1 MQGNIVLIGMP
12 GSGKSTVGVVLAKIL
27 GMDFVDV
34 DLVIQ
39 QREGALLQDI
49 LDRLGN
55 EKFLEL
61 EADVICSLDCRNT
74 VISPGGSAVL
84 VERGAARLKE
94 LGTVVYLDVPCAE
107 LEVRLSNLAS
117 RGVTLAPGQTIADLF
132 AYRRPFYEACAD
144 LTVDTRGK
152 TLEETCTAILQA
164 LIQR

>member
-1 MQGNIVLIGMP
+1 MKNIVLVGMP

-49 LDRLGN
+49 LDRVGN
-55 EKFLEL
+55 DRFLEL
-61 EADVICSLDCRNT
+61 EADVICSLQCQNA
-74 VISPGGSAVL
+74 VISPGGSGVL

-94 LGTVVYLDVPCAE
+94 LGTVVYLEVPCPE
-107 LEVRLSNLAS
+107 LEERLFNLAS

-132 AYRRPFYEACAD
+132 AYRKPFYERCAD
-144 LTVDTRGK
+144 LTVDTQGK
-152 TLEETCTAILQA
+152 TLEETCTAILHA
-164 LIQR
+164 LINQ

>member
-1 MQGNIVLIGMP
+1 MKNIVLVGMP

-49 LDRLGN
+49 LDRVGN
-55 EKFLEL
+55 KQFLEL
-61 EADVICSLDCRNT
+61 EADVVCSLDCQNT

-84 VERGAARLKE
+84 VERGAAHLKE
-94 LGTVVYLDVPCAE
+94 LGTVVYLDVPCTE

-132 AYRRPFYEACAD
+132 AYRKPFYEKCAD
-144 LTVDTRGK
+144 LTIDTQGK
-152 TLEETCTAILQA
+152 TLEETCSAILHA
-164 LIQR
+164 LINK

>member
-1 MQGNIVLIGMP
+1 MKNIILIGMP

-27 GMDFVDV
+27 GMDFADV

-55 EKFLEL
+55 EQFLEL
-61 EADVICSLDCRNT
+61 EADVICSLNCQNT

-84 VERGAARLKE
+84 VERGAAHLKE
-94 LGTVVYLDVPCAE
+94 LGTVVYLDVPCSE

-132 AYRRPFYEACAD
+132 AYRKPFYEKCAD
-144 LTVDTRGK
+144 LTIDTQNK
-152 TLEETCTAILQA
+152 TLEETCAAILQA
-164 LIQR
+164 LINQ